1 MENVVIVGVGNP
13 ILSDD
18 GVGIKVVDELQ
29 KIFFDHPQIN
39 FELCYSG
46 GLRLMEM
53 LKGFETAIIVD
64 AIETQDGNAGDM
76 YRLTMEDLSSARN
89 LSSIHDLDLLSAIE

>member
-29 KIFFDHPQIN
+29 KIFLII
-39 FELCYSG
+39 
-46 GLRLMEM
+46 
-53 LKGFETAIIVD
+53 LKSTLSFAIQAD
-64 AIETQDGNAGDM
+64 
-76 YRLTMEDLSSARN
+76 
-89 LSSIHDLDLLSAIE
+89 